1 MKISEATMGVLRNF
15 SDINN
20 NILFKPGKSI
30 ATMSTM
36 KNIMAI
42 SEAHSQWHPLHDT
55 QNDTQHWHTYTYT
68 HKRCIKTFYFF
79 IPFY

>member
-30 ATMSTM
+30 ATMSTSRM
-36 KNIMAI
+36 
-42 SEAHSQWHPLHDT
+42 
-55 QNDTQHWHTYTYT
+55 
-68 HKRCIKTFYFF
+68 RCCNARSKLWKEPMIVFYAQAES
-79 IPFY
+79 

>member
-36 KNIMAI
+36 KNIMAKADVA
-42 SEAHSQWHPLHDT
+42 EGLKVNLAYM
-55 QNDTQHWHTYTYT
+55 TYQS
-68 HKRCIKTFYFF
+68 F
-79 IPFY
+79 

>member
-1 MKISEATMGVLRNF
+1 MKISEATISVLRNF

-36 KNIMAI
+36 KNIMAKADVAEEFE
-42 SEAHSQWHPLHDT
+42 SEFGVYDYQS
-55 QNDTQHWHTYTYT
+55 
-68 HKRCIKTFYFF
+68 F
-79 IPFY
+79 